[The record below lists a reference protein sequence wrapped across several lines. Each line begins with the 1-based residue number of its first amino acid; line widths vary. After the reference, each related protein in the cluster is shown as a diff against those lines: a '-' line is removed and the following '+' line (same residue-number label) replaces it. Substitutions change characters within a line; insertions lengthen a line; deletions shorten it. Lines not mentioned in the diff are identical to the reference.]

1 MYGTEKDYAMLVI
14 ADPIRDQEISDI
26 ISRYRR
32 LGSQIHTG
40 VRLTAGQSLSR
51 GESMAEQ
58 GGVGMGISILS
69 TVLGAIGGSMLG
81 GAMASRIGMLLG
93 SQIGGMLNK
102 QKQASVNGS
111 ASTIRSIWTNL
122 RNTRK

>member
-1 MYGTEKDYAMLVI
+1 MLQTLDQLAFGIRDMYGTEKDYAMLVI

-51 GESMAEQ
+51 GESMSEQ

-69 TVLGAIGGSMLG
+69 TVLGAIGGSD
-81 GAMASRIGMLLG
+81 R
-93 SQIGGMLNK
+93 K
-102 QKQASVNGS
+102 SVV
-111 ASTIRSIWTNL
+111 
-122 RNTRK
+122 